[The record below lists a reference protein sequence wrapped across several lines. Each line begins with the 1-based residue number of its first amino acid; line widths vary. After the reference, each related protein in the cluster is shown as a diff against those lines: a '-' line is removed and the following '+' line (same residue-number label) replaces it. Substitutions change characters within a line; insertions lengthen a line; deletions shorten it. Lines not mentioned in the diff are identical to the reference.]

1 MLKVCLLTCTKNR
14 NKHIKRLVR
23 FILDQ
28 TYTNFVHIIFN
39 NSTTDIRLNENLPKD
54 KFILVNNSKSL
65 STRKPYT
72 TLGEIYNDAIRFIPE
87 DAKLVNFTDD
97 DDIYLEDHVQ
107 EGVDGYIRGGLKA
120 YKPRKSWYK
129 HRNGMDLVE
138 NVLEPSIFVEVE
150 HVKKY
155 GFGLESV
162 AQHHKWLNPL
172 VINKEIFVD
181 DGKPTYICDWS
192 GEIGT
197 FKTSG
202 NPHNVN
208 NFKNYDKNTQDI
220 GDSIITPC
228 SKSWADHYRK
238 IK

>member
-1 MLKVCLLTCTKNR
+1 MKVCLLTCTKNR

-28 TYTNFVHIIFN
+28 TYINFVHLIYN
-39 NSTTDIRLNENLPKD
+39 NSSTYVRLNENLPRD
-54 KFILVNNSKSL
+54 KFVLVNNSRSL
-65 STRKPYT
+65 STGKPYS
-72 TLGEIYNDAIRFIPE
+72 TLGEIYNDAITFIPE
-87 DAKLVNFTDD
+87 DVHLVNFADD

-107 EGVDGYIRGGLKA
+107 EGVNGYLRGGLKA

-129 HRNGMDLVE
+129 QKNRIDLVE
-138 NVLEPSIFVEVE
+138 NVLEPSIFVELSHIKE
-150 HVKKY
+150 Y

-172 VINKEIFVD
+172 VENQEIFVD
-181 DGKPTYICDWS
+181 NGKSTYICDWS
-192 GEIGT
+192 GELAT

-202 NPHNVN
+202 NHTN
-208 NFKNYDKNTQDI
+208 NFRNYEKNTQDL
-220 GDSIITPC
+220 GDKIITPC
-228 SKSWADHYRK
+228 SKTWADHYRK